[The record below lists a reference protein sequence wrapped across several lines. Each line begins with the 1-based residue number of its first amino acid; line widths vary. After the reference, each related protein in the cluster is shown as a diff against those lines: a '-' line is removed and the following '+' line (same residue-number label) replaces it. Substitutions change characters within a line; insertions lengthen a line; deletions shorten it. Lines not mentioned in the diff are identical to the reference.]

1 MPSFYLFLT
10 FSLSYGLYL
19 TNVIAWET
27 PPIELHFWSIMTSLI
42 SLLSVV
48 VHQKKYRQLI
58 NGNELQQKI
67 KTPFLSNN
75 INQML
80 FLGFTVIGVLGIV
93 KYVMDYSSLLGA
105 FSILTTF
112 FMEDTGKLRTFADNV
127 ESIGTQLSYFSW
139 FSAFIITAECANK
152 RFSKKWLIAVVFII
166 LGNCLFLDRTRPVWL
181 IFVCLLI
188 YFFVT
193 YEAHARKKIVR
204 IIGTVGAFFV
214 GFFIL
219 IGSLLGKDGGVVSY
233 TQYDLPAPIQLVL
246 VYFTSSFA
254 YLGRV
259 IQLDYAIDFY
269 PMRVTYPLQKALAKF
284 SLVEQPPN
292 QVLEFMSVPHLT
304 NVGTFLE
311 PFVRDGGWIFV
322 LMGILIHSFLFD
334 KMVMQLLKK
343 VTPMAVIMIASF
355 CFINFMAFFVPKI
368 VSTATWFTLLLAFG
382 LHVMMLKRENKIKS
396 VGQNAALSGEQ

>member
-1 MPSFYLFLT
+1 MFKYRHLFFMPSFYLFLT

-19 TNVIAWET
+19 TNVIAWEV

-58 NGNELQQKI
+58 NGIELQQKI
-67 KTPFLSNN
+67 KTPFLSNR
-75 INQML
+75 IHLLL
-80 FLGFTVIGVLGIV
+80 FLAFTAIGLLGII

-152 RFSKKWLIAVVFII
+152 RISKKWLFAVVFII

-181 IFVCLLI
+181 IFVCMLI
-188 YFFVT
+188 YFFIT
-193 YEAHARKKIVR
+193 YEAHARKKILR

-233 TQYDLPAPIQLVL
+233 TQYDLPAPIQ
-246 VYFTSSFA
+246 
-254 YLGRV
+254 
-259 IQLDYAIDFY
+259 
-269 PMRVTYPLQKALAKF
+269 
-284 SLVEQPPN
+284 
-292 QVLEFMSVPHLT
+292 
-304 NVGTFLE
+304 
-311 PFVRDGGWIFV
+311 
-322 LMGILIHSFLFD
+322 
-334 KMVMQLLKK
+334 
-343 VTPMAVIMIASF
+343 
-355 CFINFMAFFVPKI
+355 
-368 VSTATWFTLLLAFG
+368 
-382 LHVMMLKRENKIKS
+382 
-396 VGQNAALSGEQ
+396 